1 MTVPQAFKEVMLT
14 KEGTKTFTVLGHKI
28 PLLDIQESLLKED
41 ESKTFMRIWHDSD
54 FDLVTEDEISSRLKQ
69 LDQDKEEDRL
79 PKSKDKLKEI
89 ECKRHLMVW
98 DNNSTL
104 LNYGHILQSVLYM
117 MVNFTTLMKK

>member
-1 MTVPQAFKEVMLT
+1 MTVT
-14 KEGTKTFTVLGHKI
+14 
-28 PLLDIQESLLKED
+28 
-41 ESKTFMRIWHDSD
+41 
-54 FDLVTEDEISSRLKQ
+54 DLVTEDEISSRLKQ

-98 DNNSTL
+98 DDNSTL
-104 LNYGHILQSVLYM
+104 LNYGHILQSVLYT